1 MSHLILA
8 CSTQQRAG
16 KWTPKPCMLRD
27 HHRYNWHFD
36 GWKMEGVQWSAMPR
50 QIPSLIAL
58 FMVVTFGSAL
68 DVAAIQQD
76 TPFPLDFNQE
86 LVTVG
91 EHCLLRIS
99 CRHTANVYTRISD
112 GKPIMHVGAH
122 DLQASQMRWL
132 ARLVP
137 A

>member
-1 MSHLILA
+1 MA
-8 CSTQQRAG
+8 Y
-16 KWTPKPCMLRD
+16 
-27 HHRYNWHFD
+27 RYNWQFD
-36 GWKMEGVQWSAMPR
+36 GWKLEGVQWSAMPR

-91 EHCLLRIS
+91 EHCLGRPLRCRAAVPATLDANAGFGS
-99 CRHTANVYTRISD
+99 CKEGSVSALF
-112 GKPIMHVGAH
+112 
-122 DLQASQMRWL
+122 LQAFPMRWL
-132 ARLVP
+132 AWLVP

>member
-1 MSHLILA
+1 MA
-8 CSTQQRAG
+8 Y
-16 KWTPKPCMLRD
+16 
-27 HHRYNWHFD
+27 RYNWQFD
-36 GWKMEGVQWSAMPR
+36 GWKLEGVQWSAMPR

-91 EHCLLRIS
+91 EQCIWPAITMPYCHPRSRLDADAGVVTCESASFSALF
-99 CRHTANVYTRISD
+99 
-112 GKPIMHVGAH
+112 
-122 DLQASQMRWL
+122 LQASRMRWL
-132 ARLVP
+132 AWLAP